1 VTVHRKPLAGGA
13 LDADTASIDT
23 LTATSEPTMN
33 TPFRTAPR
41 FAAVAFAA
49 FMTLATLMGVGGLA
63 DHSSAEVQMAQAAVV
78 QQAA

>member
-1 VTVHRKPLAGGA
+1 
-13 LDADTASIDT
+13 
-23 LTATSEPTMN
+23 MN